1 MSGMTTWYIM
11 QFSIQH
17 HTTSCAI
24 WLSRSPVQ
32 IQRRFTCRPVPF
44 ITTRLL
50 QPDPHTSIIQTLLQL
65 DHVVHVVQLVHVVHV
80 VNGGQICVFLSA
92 VSPSFSPVLHL
103 IYKVILTLNTFRYG
117 AESCERDA
125 LL

>member
-1 MSGMTTWYIM
+1 MSVIITCQIM

-17 HTTSCAI
+17 HTTIICAL
-24 WLSRSPVQ
+24 WLSRSPFQ

-50 QPDPHTSIIQTLLQL
+50 QPDPHSSILHSLL
-65 DHVVHVVQLVHVVHV
+65 QLVHVVHV
-80 VNGGQICVFLSA
+80 VSGGQICVFLSA
-92 VSPSFSPVLHL
+92 VSLSFSPVLLL

-117 AESCERDA
+117 AESCEREA